1 VLKHD
6 KPNTPLS
13 PDKLPPVTG
22 HPLVACLF
30 LTYSIYNCW
39 GKTFRSGKKMT
50 LLTETTFQKLPR
62 FSPRIYLRASFVL
75 SIILL
80 TPLSWAT
87 TVLEKDFPDLVHEAE
102 VITVGTVT
110 DIRELWDPVRRAP
123 FTLVTFSNLDV
134 LKGKT
139 GESDL
144 TLHFLGGHTPDGE
157 ILRVDGVPEFKR
169 GERSVVFCTG
179 NQRDFCP
186 LVGIWQ
192 GVYRVTLDAKQGVET
207 VSDHA
212 YVPIPKVYKGKVHK
226 SALHAPQPALPL
238 STLKQLIQQ
247 ELRSPY
253 GK

>member
-1 VLKHD
+1 ML
-6 KPNTPLS
+6 LS
-13 PDKLPPVTG
+13 
-22 HPLVACLF
+22 
-30 LTYSIYNCW
+30 
-39 GKTFRSGKKMT
+39 
-50 LLTETTFQKLPR
+50 
-62 FSPRIYLRASFVL
+62 
-75 SIILL
+75 
-80 TPLSWAT
+80 PLSWAT

-110 DIRELWDPVRRAP
+110 DIREQWDPVRKAP

-134 LKGKT
+134 LKGHAQ
-139 GESDL
+139 ESDL
-144 TLHFLGGHTPDGE
+144 TLYFLGGHTPDGE
-157 ILRVDGVPEFKR
+157 ILRVDGVPQFKP

-192 GVYRVTLDAKQGVET
+192 GVYRVTLDARQGVET

-212 YVPIPKVYKGKVHK
+212 YVPITKVYKGKVHK
-226 SALHAPQPALPL
+226 SARHAAQQALPL

-247 ELRSPY
+247 ELRSPH